1 MDAVLVV
8 AALFAF
14 CFLKRAFSYYR
25 SGKELWGN
33 EGAVS
38 PTAHT
43 PRTGNALA
51 WSSPHMTPSYR
62 PSRHSR
68 SALAPA
74 HLGASGP
81 IAIPSLLPCCSPAP
95 CCSLLPCSL
104 LLPAAPCPFPKAPIS
119 TPTPSSGAKNA
130 PSQARTKP
138 SQRHDGLCPASRPP
152 GLLGRGCEMVEQCN
166 SLLVS

>member
-25 SGKELWGN
+25 SGKELWDN

-95 CCSLLPCSL
+95 CCSLL
-104 LLPAAPCPFPKAPIS
+104 LPA
-119 TPTPSSGAKNA
+119 PSPRPQFQRQLPRLALRTRQAKRELSHHNDMMA
-130 PSQARTKP
+130 CALPLARQAY
-138 SQRHDGLCPASRPP
+138 
-152 GLLGRGCEMVEQCN
+152 
-166 SLLVS
+166 